1 MRRRLNLETN
11 SGVSAKSM
19 DRTNSGHSMK
29 QWTKK
34 RKPKLFPLVILDTP
48 LKSSISQ
55 ETIRE
60 VVRLAI
66 LKSKLKS

>member
-1 MRRRLNLETN
+1 MRRRLNLDTN
-11 SGVSAKSM
+11 PVVSSKST
-19 DRTNSGHSMK
+19 DRTNSGHPLK

-34 RKPKLFPLVILDTP
+34 RKPQLAPLVILDTP

>member
-1 MRRRLNLETN
+1 MRRRLNLDTN
-11 SGVSAKSM
+11 PVVSSKST
-19 DRTNSGHSMK
+19 DRTNSGHRLK

-34 RKPKLFPLVILDTP
+34 RKYKLSPLVILDTP

>member
-1 MRRRLNLETN
+1 MRRRLNLDTN
-11 SGVSAKSM
+11 PVVSSKST
-19 DRTNSGHSMK
+19 DRTNSGHRLK

-34 RKPKLFPLVILDTP
+34 RKSKLSPLVILDTP